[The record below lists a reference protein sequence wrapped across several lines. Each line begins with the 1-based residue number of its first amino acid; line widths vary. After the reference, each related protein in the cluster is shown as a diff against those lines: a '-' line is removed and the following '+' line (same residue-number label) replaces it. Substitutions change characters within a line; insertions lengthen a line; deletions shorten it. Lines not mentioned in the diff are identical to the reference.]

1 MDAVGAHV
9 SSVGRASACNL
20 VSSEDAFDDHEKHT
34 RSIGLL
40 LSRPLV
46 GCILYQTIETEHM
59 EKWEAMGE
67 CDAK

>member
-1 MDAVGAHV
+1 MCLQLGVHPV
-9 SSVGRASACNL
+9 IHLQL